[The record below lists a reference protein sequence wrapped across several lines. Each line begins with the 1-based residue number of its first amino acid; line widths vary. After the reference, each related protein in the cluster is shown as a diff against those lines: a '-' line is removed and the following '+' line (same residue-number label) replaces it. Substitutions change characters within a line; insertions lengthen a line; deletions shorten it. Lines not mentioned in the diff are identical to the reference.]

1 MLELQNVLNYWN
13 LSFFQRFREKF
24 KPNSVYKFRGK
35 VLQVIQAPEPS
46 DISWE
51 NAGVAKEKKFIF
63 RVFTN
68 VMTLGLLVLTFGAI
82 FETNKF
88 KVSLLTDLKK
98 RESEPDAAKWTLL
111 FQIEAV
117 TLAASTIVVV
127 VNFLL
132 KLVIKYLVKYFFC

>member
-1 MLELQNVLNYWN
+1 MKG
-13 LSFFQRFREKF
+13 EKI
-24 KPNSVYKFRGK
+24 KIVR
-35 VLQVIQAPEPS
+35 APEPS

-63 RVFTN
+63 RLFTN
-68 VMTLGLLVLTFGAI
+68 LFTLGLLVLTFGAI